1 MNFFLGCVGV
11 IQVSR
16 IYNYHRSLDGSSKE
30 AVKDMEHELAGDAK
44 AVASG
49 AKNAVKK
56 HD

>member
-44 AVASG
+44 AVVSS
-49 AKNAVKK
+49 AKEAVKK